1 MSDCHGSA
9 FEIHLCKMAKNGDE
23 QVTEWKFDDPLYTKF
38 TYMLKAYKQRDLGS
52 EKDSL
57 WKLDIKAVQKNPNL
71 HLSMELNV
79 LKVMLL
85 QTCDMGNMQC
95 PSVFFNGI
103 LPREILATTEF
114 ASNWNGYVRLLIN
127 RCVVVIPQII

>member
-1 MSDCHGSA
+1 
-9 FEIHLCKMAKNGDE
+9 MAKNGDE
-23 QVTEWKFDDPLYTKF
+23 QVTEWKFDDSLYTKF

-57 WKLDIKAVQKNPNL
+57 WKLDIKAIQKNPNL

-85 QTCDMGNMQC
+85 QTCDMGDMQC
-95 PSVFFNGI
+95 PSVMEYY
-103 LPREILATTEF
+103 LER
-114 ASNWNGYVRLLIN
+114 Y
-127 RCVVVIPQII
+127 